1 MACFEVS
8 RNLRRDRTVEMHPRH
23 PTGIHLMLL
32 QRNECKLAQ
41 LPYQILQGLLS
52 CFGSLK
58 RFTVEERDG
67 HKEIGILPQIT
78 HTNTNKHKITKSFV
92 FIEPSYN
99 HPASCQRSNEHCVGF
114 VKLSICLVQMKMLP
128 RTDIFII

>member
-78 HTNTNKHKITKSFV
+78 HTNTKSQNLLFSLNQV
-92 FIEPSYN
+92 TTILR
-99 HPASCQRSNEHCVGF
+99 A
-114 VKLSICLVQMKMLP
+114 VKGPMSIALVL
-128 RTDIFII
+128 